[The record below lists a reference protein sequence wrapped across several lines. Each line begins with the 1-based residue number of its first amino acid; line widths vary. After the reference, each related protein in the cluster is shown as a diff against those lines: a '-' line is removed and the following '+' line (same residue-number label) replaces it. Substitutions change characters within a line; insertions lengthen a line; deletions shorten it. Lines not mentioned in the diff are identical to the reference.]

1 MFSCQSPYLS
11 GFPKADFENMVIYF
25 KNESLLKIQAL
36 EKETVTPGNRF
47 ISVRNY
53 EQNTQIT
60 EQIM

>member
-1 MFSCQSPYLS
+1 
-11 GFPKADFENMVIYF
+11 MVIYF